1 MKSPLLWLAALLNLP
16 RLVNQWWHVRKLPA
30 SQLQKLM
37 ALQEGQEGQE
47 GQERPMIL
55 DVRSREE
62 FSGELG
68 HLEGAV
74 LLPLPELG
82 SRLDE
87 LTPYRMQTIVT
98 V

>member
-1 MKSPLLWLAALLNLP
+1 MRSPLLWLDALLNLP
-16 RLVNQWWHVRKLPA
+16 RLLRRWWYVRKLPH

-37 ALQEGQEGQE
+37 ALQEGQE
-47 GQERPMIL
+47 RPLIL

-87 LTPYRMQTIVT
+87 LSPHRMQTIVT

>member
-1 MKSPLLWLAALLNLP
+1 MKSPLLWRVGLDALLNLP
-16 RLVNQWWHVRKLPA
+16 RLVNQWWHVSKLPA

-37 ALQEGQEGQE
+37 ALQEGQE
-47 GQERPMIL
+47 RAMIL

-62 FSGELG
+62 FSGEFG
-68 HLEGAV
+68 HIDGAV
-74 LLPLPELG
+74 LLPLPDLG

-87 LTPYRMQTIVT
+87 FNPYRMKTIVT